1 MKNSMQKEFGRK
13 EAKLTLKNLLLPR
26 LSRFSGGESDVDV
39 ERPNEIAGVFLEV
52 DKVDDVPR

>member
-13 EAKLTLKNLLLPR
+13 GAKLTLKNRLLPR

-39 ERPNEIAGVFLEV
+39 ESPNEIAGLFLEV